1 MWASTTFGF
10 TTTYRKNDNRF
21 FTQLNNLISKLSGL
35 IVENILKIIC
45 ERIIIRNILIVNKNN
60 KFSGIIDELYIKAES
75 IIFNKINISDIDIKI
90 SDLVLRLD
98 FNNKKSFF
106 DDSYASLNL
115 RLTRDNINKTLSNNK
130 WKSLK
135 TSIEN
140 FISMNFQSVEIYNK
154 SIYFI
159 SSDGLSNKNV
169 DYILQY
175 DKNSISL
182 VNNINQEKLSI
193 FNDKNISVKNL
204 FFCERHLELERYSKI
219 IFN

>member
-1 MWASTTFGF
+1 M
-10 TTTYRKNDNRF
+10 
-21 FTQLNNLISKLSGL
+21 ISKLSRL
-35 IVENILKIIC
+35 VVENILKIIC
-45 ERIIIRNILIVNKNN
+45 EKITINSISIVNKNN
-60 KFSGIIDELYIKAES
+60 KFSGIINELYIKAER
-75 IIFNKINISDIDIKI
+75 IIFNKINISEIDIKI
-90 SDLVLRLD
+90 SDLFLRLA
-98 FNNKKSFF
+98 FNNRKSFIEN
-106 DDSYASLNL
+106 SYALIKM
-115 RLTRDNINKTLSNNK
+115 RLTRDNINETLSNNK

-135 TSIEN
+135 TSIES
-140 FISMNFQSVEIYNK
+140 FISMSFQSVEIYNK

-159 SSDGLSNKNV
+159 SSDGLSNKNI

-204 FFCERHLELERYSKI
+204 FFCESHIELEIGSKI

>member
-1 MWASTTFGF
+1 M
-10 TTTYRKNDNRF
+10 
-21 FTQLNNLISKLSGL
+21 ISKLSRL
-35 IVENILKIIC
+35 VVENILKIIC
-45 ERIIIRNILIVNKNN
+45 EKIIINNILIVNKNN

-75 IIFNKINISDIDIKI
+75 IIFNKINISNIDIKI
-90 SDLVLRLD
+90 SDLVLKLA
-98 FNNKKSFF
+98 FNNKKSFIEN
-106 DDSYASLNL
+106 SYASIKM

-135 TSIEN
+135 TSIES
-140 FISMNFQSVEIYNK
+140 FISMSFQSVEIYNK

-159 SSDGLSNKNV
+159 SSDGFSNKNI

-193 FNDKNISVKNL
+193 FNDKNICVKNL
-204 FFCERHLELERYSKI
+204 FLCESHIELEMVSKI

>member
-1 MWASTTFGF
+1 M
-10 TTTYRKNDNRF
+10 
-21 FTQLNNLISKLSGL
+21 ISKLIRLG
-35 IVENILKIIC
+35 VENILKIIC
-45 ERIIIRNILIVNKNN
+45 EKIIIRNILIVNKNN
-60 KFSGIIDELYIKAES
+60 KFSGIIDHLYIKAES

-90 SDLVLRLD
+90 SDLFLRLA
-98 FNNKKSFF
+98 FNNKKSFI
-106 DDSYASLNL
+106 DNSYALIKM
-115 RLTRDNINKTLSNNK
+115 RLTRDNINKTLSTNK

-135 TSIEN
+135 NSIES
-140 FISMNFQSVEIYNK
+140 FISMSFQSIEIYNK

-159 SSDGLSNKNV
+159 ASDGFSNKNIN
-169 DYILQY
+169 YILQY

-204 FFCERHLELERYSKI
+204 FFCESYIELEIGSRI

>member
-1 MWASTTFGF
+1 M
-10 TTTYRKNDNRF
+10 
-21 FTQLNNLISKLSGL
+21 ISKLSRL
-35 IVENILKIIC
+35 VIENILKIIC
-45 ERIIIRNILIVNKNN
+45 EKIIINNILIVNKNN

-75 IIFNKINISDIDIKI
+75 IIFNKINISNIDIKI
-90 SDLVLRLD
+90 SDLVLKLA
-98 FNNKKSFF
+98 FNNKKSFIEN
-106 DDSYASLNL
+106 SYASIKM

-135 TSIEN
+135 TSIES
-140 FISMNFQSVEIYNK
+140 FISMSFQSIEIYNK

-159 SSDGLSNKNV
+159 ASDGFSNKNI

-193 FNDKNISVKNL
+193 FNDKNICVKNL
-204 FFCERHLELERYSKI
+204 FLCESHIELEMVSKI